1 MNKEDVLKAFEE
13 LDAADQQ
20 ALRTAIAERAAA
32 GCCGRGEMQQHMAA
46 MMKMMQS
53 SESPME
59 CCKQMMGM
67 CEEMMHKS
75 PQEQDEAR

>member
-1 MNKEDVLKAFEE
+1 MNKQDVLKAFEQ

-20 ALRTAIAERAAA
+20 AVRTQLAEHAAA
-32 GCCGRGEMQQHMAA
+32 GCCGSNQMQQHMAE

-59 CCKQMMGM
+59 CCKQMMEM
-67 CEEMMHKS
+67 CEEMMHKA
-75 PQEQDEAR
+75 QLGGDEAR